1 MEGDIQ
7 AIIYRYV
14 FTHYDEFKRGVS
26 LASIKIPNI
35 TASDI
40 VERIDHICKSYQKP
54 RAKHQNI
61 RECIIYTI
69 KPREDIPEFYKA
81 MEEFNSKPHLAIEL
95 SHSFEVMP
103 VNEQANL
110 DEQTIYGE
118 HSQKISQQHF
128 DLNAVEK
135 YVVDNYERFIKG
147 ICLEQI
153 HIKGYKSTGLARK
166 LNAICN
172 IKRTTLKQYKKE
184 YGEDF
189 IPTTKQVRVYS
200 LKPKDEIPDFYKI
213 IEYIEFNKHSDT
225 SEETLPDVP
234 QEEEQDDLTTT
245 IIKNKELFKLGIK
258 RSWLKKLGIRYI
270 PGMFGDEYFNKRE
283 YRCDSKNAK
292 ELRRRYELMGIPS
305 EVYSEDFKNKRITIY
320 RLSGIP

>member
-1 MEGDIQ
+1 M
-7 AIIYRYV
+7 AIWSLKKIDDFFIYLKEMDGA
-14 FTHYDEFKRGVS
+14 FED
-26 LASIKIPNI
+26 N
-35 TASDI
+35 
-40 VERIDHICKSYQKP
+40 KP
-54 RAKHQNI
+54 RLTTEHFQI
-61 RECIIYTI
+61 FEV
-69 KPREDIPEFYKA
+69 IPETDT
-81 MEEFNSKPHLAIEL
+81 L
-95 SHSFEVMP
+95 SLESNKQQPDTQTIH
-103 VNEQANL
+103 
-110 DEQTIYGE
+110 DEQLE
-118 HSQKISQQHF
+118 HQYL